1 MHASAIH
8 NSIVWH
14 QAELRNLAGSW
25 SRSCSRLALKTHCHS
40 HLKGTRKWDML
51 EGGSWEIFF
60 SSPLTMTS
68 LDHVK
73 EKKKKKK
80 ERSANWLAN
89 SPQTNGQLMT
99 LVAAAAQGLLMKP
112 PDQSLLF
119 KTWKLTD
126 HWTGILGLQAT
137 VNLLCETNS
146 APKPSCCQDTLTHTL
161 TICARSTP

>member
-1 MHASAIH
+1 MQQTRSENSLSQSLKRDKKVGHAGR
-8 NSIVWH
+8 W
-14 QAELRNLAGSW
+14 ELRNL
-25 SRSCSRLALKTHCHS
+25 
-40 HLKGTRKWDML
+40 
-51 EGGSWEIFF
+51 F

-80 ERSANWLAN
+80 ERSANSLAN
-89 SPQTNGQLMT
+89 SPQTNGQLASPACRPPPLGCLATPSVLLGCLMT